1 MDLGKAIKTIRVSK
15 GLTQRQLGK
24 AIGCSETNML
34 FMGTGRT
41 FPRKSKID
49 AICKVLEIPMSYLL
63 MFSITPDDIPE
74 DKQSLYT
81 SIVEPMRN
89 EFTRELLR

>member
-15 GLTQRQLGK
+15 GLTQRQLAI

-34 FMGTGRT
+34 FMGSGRT

-49 AICKVLEIPMSYLL
+49 AICKVLGIPMSYLL
-63 MFSITPDDIPE
+63 MFSITQDAIPE
-74 DKQSLYT
+74 DKKSFYT

>member
-15 GLTQRQLGK
+15 GLTQRQLAK

-34 FMGTGRT
+34 FMETGRT

-49 AICKVLEIPMSYLL
+49 AICKVLGIPMSYLL

-74 DKQSLYT
+74 DKKSLL
-81 SIVEPMRN
+81 EPMRN

>member
-1 MDLGKAIKTIRVSK
+1 MDLGKAIKTMRVSK

-34 FMGTGRT
+34 FMETERT
-41 FPRKSKID
+41 FPRKNKID
-49 AICKVLEIPMSYLL
+49 AICKVLKIPMSYLL
-63 MFSITPDDIPE
+63 MFSITLDDIPE

-89 EFTRELLR
+89 EFIRELLR

>member
-15 GLTQRQLGK
+15 GLTKRQMSK
-24 AIGCSETNML
+24 DNGCSETNML
-34 FMGTGRT
+34 FMETGRK
-41 FPRKSKID
+41 FARKRKID
-49 AICKVLEIPMSYLL
+49 EICKVLEIPMSYLL

-89 EFTRELLR
+89 EFIRELLR

>member
-15 GLTQRQLGK
+15 GLTQRQLAK

-34 FMGTGRT
+34 FMETGRT

-49 AICKVLEIPMSYLL
+49 AICKV
-63 MFSITPDDIPE
+63 
-74 DKQSLYT
+74 
-81 SIVEPMRN
+81 
-89 EFTRELLR
+89 

>member
-1 MDLGKAIKTIRVSK
+1 MDLGKAIKTMRVSK
-15 GLTQRQLGK
+15 GFTPRQLGK
-24 AIGCSETNML
+24 PMGCSETNML
-34 FMGTGRT
+34 FMETGRT

-89 EFTRELLR
+89 EFIRELLR

>member
-15 GLTQRQLGK
+15 GLTQRQLAM

-34 FMGTGRT
+34 FMKTGRT

-49 AICKVLEIPMSYLL
+49 AICKVLGIPVSYLL
-63 MFSITPDDIPE
+63 MFSITQDDIPE
-74 DKQSLYT
+74 GKQSLYT

>member
-15 GLTQRQLGK
+15 GLTQRQLAK

-34 FMGTGRT
+34 FMETGRT

-49 AICKVLEIPMSYLL
+49 AICKVLGIPMSYLL
-63 MFSITPDDIPE
+63 MFSITPDDE
-74 DKQSLYT
+74 DKKSLYT

>member
-15 GLTQRQLGK
+15 GLTQRQLAM

-34 FMGTGRT
+34 FMETGRT

-49 AICKVLEIPMSYLL
+49 ANL
-63 MFSITPDDIPE
+63 
-74 DKQSLYT
+74 
-81 SIVEPMRN
+81 
-89 EFTRELLR
+89 

>member
-1 MDLGKAIKTIRVSK
+1 
-15 GLTQRQLGK
+15 
-24 AIGCSETNML
+24 
-34 FMGTGRT
+34 
-41 FPRKSKID
+41 
-49 AICKVLEIPMSYLL
+49 MSYLL

-74 DKQSLYT
+74 DKKSLYT

>member
-15 GLTQRQLGK
+15 GLTQRQLAK

-34 FMGTGRT
+34 FMKTGRT

-49 AICKVLEIPMSYLL
+49 AICKVLGIPMSYLL

-74 DKQSLYT
+74 DKKSLYT